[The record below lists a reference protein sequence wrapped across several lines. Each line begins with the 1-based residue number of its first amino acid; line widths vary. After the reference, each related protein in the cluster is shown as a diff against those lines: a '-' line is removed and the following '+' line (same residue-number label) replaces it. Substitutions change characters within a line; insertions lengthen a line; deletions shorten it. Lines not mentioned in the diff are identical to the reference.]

1 MKIKENYK
9 YSISINHWAIIE
21 FLKDKYD
28 INQIK
33 DLKIEHYYLLSGIIH
48 FYLLEGLKHLKV
60 ERDMYTLMADNLF
73 FNNLPFLSCGLRTL
87 KERVS
92 LLEKYGFISRYIEN
106 QNKRYIRVNRKL
118 LHLLNKGDLDI
129 SPVTYLKKY
138 FTKEFNGIYKKYVG
152 MLPYKRIDKL
162 IKSFDDKE
170 HLSQYMSDSYNIPSD
185 ELLNRLE
192 LYLDKCV
199 NDPYHQKAS

>member
-1 MKIKENYK
+1 
-9 YSISINHWAIIE
+9 
-21 FLKDKYD
+21 
-28 INQIK
+28 
-33 DLKIEHYYLLSGIIH
+33 
-48 FYLLEGLKHLKV
+48 
-60 ERDMYTLMADNLF
+60 
-73 FNNLPFLSCGLRTL
+73 
-87 KERVS
+87 
-92 LLEKYGFISRYIEN
+92 
-106 QNKRYIRVNRKL
+106 
-118 LHLLNKGDLDI
+118 
-129 SPVTYLKKY
+129 
-138 FTKEFNGIYKKYVG
+138 